1 MVNKTST
8 RRPAARPPVSDRVR
22 RWRRSLGGLAATLV
36 FSMLPLLAGCGE
48 DLEARSGLAGAYPSA
63 EAVTQAALDALQADD
78 EAAMRDL
85 LLTREEHRELLWDE
99 LPENTYF
106 SFDYVR
112 LLNEHNTDKAIRRA
126 LERYRGADL
135 EVVSIEFAKGTEEYP
150 DFKLHRGAKLTVRR
164 ASDGREGQ
172 IDLVDVFVE
181 RNGGWKLMN
190 YVE

>member
-1 MVNKTST
+1 
-8 RRPAARPPVSDRVR
+8 
-22 RWRRSLGGLAATLV
+22 LTLSV
-36 FSMLPLLAGCGE
+36 LAGCGE

-63 EAVTQAALDALQADD
+63 EAATQAALNALKADD
-78 EAAMRDL
+78 EEGMRAL

-99 LPENTYF
+99 LPERTYF

-112 LLNEHNTDKAIRRA
+112 LLNEHNTDKAIQRA

-135 EVVSIEFAKGTEEYP
+135 QVVSIEFEKGTEGYS
-150 DFKLHRGAKLTVRR
+150 DFLLHRGAKLTVRR
-164 ASDGREGQ
+164 ASDGREAE

>member
-1 MVNKTST
+1 MRRTFA
-8 RRPAARPPVSDRVR
+8 RRPAARPPVSGRMQRER
-22 RWRRSLGGLAATLV
+22 RALRGLAATLLV
-36 FSMLPLLAGCGE
+36 ATLPLLAGCGQ

-63 EAVTQAALDALQADD
+63 EEITQAALDALRADD
-78 EAAMRDL
+78 PAALRAL
-85 LLTREEHRELLWDE
+85 LLTREEHRDLLWDE
-99 LPENTYF
+99 LPERTYF

-112 LLNEHNTDKAIRRA
+112 LLNEHNTNKAIQRA

-135 EVVSIEFAKGTEEYP
+135 EVVSVEFEKGTEEYS
-150 DFKLHRGAKLTVRR
+150 DFRLHRGAKLTVRR
-164 ASDGREGQ
+164 RSDGKEGE